1 MRARDRRVLRL
12 QRLRKEYEKKLQ
24 ENAGLME
31 KNAALKQS
39 CDALKSRISVFYSL
53 WIYCRN
59 RSPPSKK
66 WRRKRRELIM
76 TSASM
81 S

>member
-39 CDALKSRISVFYSL
+39 CDALKSRISVFYSIVDL
-53 WIYCRN
+53 
-59 RSPPSKK
+59 
-66 WRRKRRELIM
+66 L
-76 TSASM
+76 
-81 S
+81 